1 MLVGPFPAS
10 SIQHPVT
17 FLKPPPNARRRDRVT
32 PKLALF
38 ALCLF
43 APPSGLPA
51 QAEVDSARVAREAW
65 RQAVPL
71 LRRQDYAA
79 ARDLV
84 RRAYQAWPGQPVYVA
99 RYAALSAR
107 LLDTTATLDALGFL
121 ADLGLSLDLPG
132 EEDFAALRDAPALRP
147 VARRLAA
154 NAAPFAQSSVAASL
168 TEADFFPEGMSHDPR
183 SGAWYVGSIRHR
195 KVTRVLPG
203 GASEDVVREG
213 QDGLWSVLGVRT
225 DPPRGTLWVTTA
237 AIPQGAGYIPAD
249 SGRSGVYAFDLG
261 TGRLKARYLLPAS
274 AAGHLLGDLVVAANG
289 DVYATDSR
297 DPVIWRIRRGSGEA
311 QEFLRH
317 PLFRS
322 LQGPAL
328 DPAGRTLYVADYS
341 HGILAVDL
349 NTRQVRA
356 LPVPPRTTVLG
367 IDGLA
372 WHSGAL
378 IGVQNGVA
386 PARVVR
392 LQLDGTGQRITEVTL
407 LDRNHPLAPE
417 PTIGTVWGNRYFY
430 VANSQWEAYDD
441 TGRLRAG
448 VRLDPPRILELKLP

>member
-1 MLVGPFPAS
+1 
-10 SIQHPVT
+10 VT
-17 FLKPPPNARRRDRVT
+17 S
-32 PKLALF
+32 KLALV
-38 ALCLF
+38 ALCLVT
-43 APPSGLPA
+43 PSALAA
-51 QAEVDSARVAREAW
+51 QAEVDSAGVARDAW

-71 LRRQDYAA
+71 FRRQEYAA

-99 RYAALSAR
+99 GYAALSAR
-107 LLDTTATLDALGFL
+107 LLDTAATLEALGLL
-121 ADLGLSLDLPG
+121 ADLGLSTDLAG
-132 EEDFAALRDAPALRP
+132 SADFAALRDAPALRP
-147 VARRLAA
+147 VAKRLAV
-154 NAAPFAQSSVAASL
+154 NAAPLAQSTVAVSL
-168 TEADFFPEGMSHDPR
+168 TEADFFPEGMSHDPK

-195 KVTRVLPG
+195 KVTRIRPG
-203 GASEDVVREG
+203 TAPEDVVREG
-213 QDGLWSVLGVRT
+213 QDGLWSVLGVRA
-225 DPPRGTLWVTTA
+225 DPPSGTLWVTTA
-237 AIPQGAGYIPAD
+237 AIPQGAGYLPAD
-249 SGRSGVYAFDLG
+249 SGRSGVYAFDLA
-261 TGRLKARYLLPAS
+261 TGRFKARYLLPAS
-274 AAGHLLGDLVVAANG
+274 APGHLLGDLVVAANG

-297 DPVIWRIRRGSGEA
+297 DPVIWRIRRGSDEA

-328 DPAGRTLYVADYS
+328 DPGGRTLYVADYS

-372 WHSGAL
+372 WHEGAL
-378 IGVQNGVA
+378 IGVQNGVT

-392 LQLDGTGQRITEVTL
+392 LKLDPAGQRITAVTV
-407 LDRNHPLAPE
+407 LDRNHPQAPE

-441 TGRLRAG
+441 AGRLRAG
-448 VRLDPPRILELKLP
+448 VRLDPPRILELRLP

>member
-1 MLVGPFPAS
+1 M
-10 SIQHPVT
+10 
-17 FLKPPPNARRRDRVT
+17 T
-32 PKLALF
+32 PRLALL
-38 ALCLF
+38 ACLI
-43 APPSGLPA
+43 APTVLSA
-51 QAEVDSARVAREAW
+51 QAEVDSARVARDAW

-71 LRRQDYAA
+71 YRRQQYGA

-84 RRAYQAWPGQPVYVA
+84 RRAYQAWPGQPAYVA

-107 LLDTTATLDALGFL
+107 LLDTAAALDALGLL
-121 ADLGLSLDLPG
+121 ADLGLSADLAG
-132 EEDFAALRDAPALRP
+132 DADYAALRDAPALRP

-154 NAAPFAQSSVAASL
+154 NAASLAQSTLAASL
-168 TEADFFPEGMSHDPR
+168 TEADFFPEGISHDPK
-183 SGAWYVGSIRHR
+183 SGVWYLGSIRHR
-195 KVTRVLPG
+195 KVTRVRPG
-203 GASEDVVREG
+203 GAPEDVVREG
-213 QDGLWSVLGVRT
+213 QDGLWSVLGVRA
-225 DPPRGTLWVTTA
+225 DPPSGTLWVTTA
-237 AIPQGAGYIPAD
+237 AIPQGAGYLPAD
-249 SGRSGVYAFDLG
+249 SGRSGVYAFDLAS
-261 TGRLKARYLLPAS
+261 GRFKARYLLPQS
-274 AAGHLLGDLVVAANG
+274 AAGHLLGDLVVGPNG
-289 DVYATDSR
+289 DVYATDSQ
-297 DPVIWRIRRGSGEA
+297 DPAIWRIRRGSDEA

-328 DPAGRTLYVADYS
+328 DPSGRTLYVADYS

-372 WHSGAL
+372 WHEGAL

-392 LQLDGTGQRITEVTL
+392 LQLDPAGLRITAVTI
-407 LDRNHPLAPE
+407 LDRNLPQAPE
-417 PTIGTVWGNRYFY
+417 PTIGTVWGARYFY

-441 TGRLRAG
+441 AGRLRAG
-448 VRLDPPRILELKLP
+448 VRLEPPRILELKLP